1 MTGARK
7 TGSRPRS
14 QSGKKKDN
22 ASMKVLS
29 SKTIFDGRA
38 FGVSL
43 DTVKEPNGRIVQREI
58 VRHPGSVVIL
68 ALDHSQAE
76 IQVLLE
82 RQYRYAAKDF
92 LWELPA
98 GRIDE
103 GEAALAAAKR
113 ELLEETGFTAK
124 SWKKALVFYPT
135 PGLSQETMAVYIARE
150 LRPGVA
156 QPEDDELIEHEF
168 VPLSRV
174 LEMILRGKIQTANA
188 IVAVLWF
195 QQQQLAK

>member
-1 MTGARK
+1 MSAAKKGGKSRARK
-7 TGSRPRS
+7 
-14 QSGKKKDN
+14 KKGA
-22 ASMKVLS
+22 ASLKVLS

-68 ALDHSQAE
+68 ALDHLQGE

-82 RQYRYAAKDF
+82 RQYRYAAKGY

-103 GEAALAAAKR
+103 GELALAAAKR

-124 SWKKALVFYPT
+124 SWKKALAFYPT
-135 PGLSQETMAVYIARE
+135 PGLSEETMTVYIARE

-156 QPEDDELIEHEF
+156 QPEEDELIEHEF

-174 LEMILRGKIQTANA
+174 MEMILQGKIQTANA
-188 IVAVLWF
+188 MVAVLWF
-195 QQQQLAK
+195 QQLQLTK

>member
-1 MTGARK
+1 MSAAKAAGKSQSRRRK
-7 TGSRPRS
+7 TKAGSTL
-14 QSGKKKDN
+14 KI
-22 ASMKVLS
+22 LS

-43 DTVKEPNGRIVQREI
+43 DTVKEPSGRIVQREI

-68 ALDHSQAE
+68 AIDDSQRKPR
-76 IQVLLE
+76 VLLE
-82 RQYRYAAKDF
+82 RQYRYAARDY

-113 ELLEETGFTAK
+113 ELLEETGYTAK
-124 SWKKALVFYPT
+124 SWKKALLFYPT
-135 PGLSQETMAVYIARE
+135 PGLSEETMTVYIARE

-156 QPEDDELIEHEF
+156 QPEEDELIEHEF
-168 VPLSRV
+168 VPLARV
-174 LEMILRGKIQTANA
+174 LKMILKGKIQTANA
-188 IVAVLWF
+188 MVAVLWF
-195 QQQQLAK
+195 EQQSMTRK